1 MISNVIISKC
11 RKFPYKYLLVRMF
24 YTMYRALYVN
34 EDIMTA
40 LKMKAFRLNIGTL
53 LVHPDSD
60 ISSKIFCLK
69 AFMSARIQKEM
80 TYDS

>member
-1 MISNVIISKC
+1 M
-11 RKFPYKYLLVRMF
+11 R
-24 YTMYRALYVN
+24 
-34 EDIMTA
+34 
-40 LKMKAFRLNIGTL
+40 AFRLNIETL

-80 TYDS
+80 TLIAGLW

>member
-40 LKMKAFRLNIGTL
+40 LKMLNLELFTIYLNTYL
-53 LVHPDSD
+53 NLSVH
-60 ISSKIFCLK
+60 
-69 AFMSARIQKEM
+69 
-80 TYDS
+80 